1 MVKYIEELN
10 KTLAIAEDFVRR
22 AEVVKAQHSAEGR
35 EGYERRGVNR
45 AALRRTSMELTR
57 QLAQFRRA

>member
-1 MVKYIEELN
+1 MVNYIEELN

-22 AEVVKAQHSAEGR
+22 AEVVKAQHSAEG
-35 EGYERRGVNR
+35 YERRGVNR

-57 QLAQFRRA
+57 QLAQFRRS